1 MTDKVWVAYVNSDLI
16 EGRGGQVPIAVCKL
30 KATAVRLG
38 KGRNVQGSNA
48 EVASAELVI
57 IDGMAH
63 IPICCVDVEGPTKQD
78 RDVQAALDAREAAI
92 ATALKAGLTMEDI
105 KALGVKS
112 I

>member
-1 MTDKVWVAYVNSDLI
+1 MTEKVWVAYVNSDLT

-30 KATAVRLG
+30 EATAVRLG

-48 EVASAELVI
+48 DVFPVELTL
-57 IDGMAH
+57 IDG
-63 IPICCVDVEGPTKQD
+63 INYLPISCVYIEGPTKQD